1 MGGSESLR
9 GALGWG
15 GGEGGLLEITY
26 GEDVGHAE
34 DADDDT

>member
-9 GALGWG
+9 GA
-15 GGEGGLLEITY
+15 GLLEITY